1 MKRSFILAV
10 CLLVMISGGTFA
22 QTIRPTYDLARD
34 TSAYRQISL
43 EIDRL
48 DVTERQ
54 FLLLQNQMD
63 SAIGGVNRLIGF
75 GYKNMLEQKFQLVH
89 TRDMAMPNLEYMT
102 QSLEMSQEVV
112 RNTMYEVV
120 RNLYTGLYSTQRGYE
135 LAVDLFEVK
144 EETYQ
149 SDQLRYE
156 SGMMSDLDFK
166 NAEMDYLEAEIDLM
180 EAEAA
185 YEEMTINFNMMVG
198 RDDLYQQYTLVDET
212 IMTIG
217 LGTVEEQV
225 ESALTKRQEILDI
238 QNQIELKTTEKTVY
252 ESRGHSYLIFPSV
265 ELDYKKLN
273 IELEKLA
280 LREDQTEELLTDEV
294 HKSLNELQAQKNNIE
309 VMTEMFDYQ
318 TANLEKFTLQHEMGY
333 LSNQMYREIRN
344 GILTFEMSYQLAI
357 QNYNTQL
364 FSHYHGINA
373 GSSSEG
379 GGF

>member
-1 MKRSFILAV
+1 MRRSFILAV
-10 CLLVMISGGTFA
+10 CLLVMVSGGTFA

-43 EIDRL
+43 EVDRL
-48 DVTERQ
+48 DVTEKQ

-75 GYKNMLEQKFQLVH
+75 GYKSMLAQKFQLVH

-102 QSLEMSQEVV
+102 QSLEISQEVV

-144 EETYQ
+144 EETFQ

-156 SGMMSDLDFK
+156 SGMMSDLDFR

-185 YEEMTINFNMMVG
+185 YEEMTINFNTMVG
-198 RDDLYQQYTLVDET
+198 RDDLYQKYTLVDET
-212 IMTIG
+212 IMTMK
-217 LGTVEEQV
+217 LGTAQEQV

-238 QNQIELKTTEKTVY
+238 QNQIELKTTEKAVY
-252 ESRGHSYLIFPSV
+252 ESRGHSYLIFPDI

-280 LREDQTEELLTDEV
+280 LREGQTEEVLTDEV
-294 HKSLNELQAQKNNIE
+294 YKSLNELQSLKNNIE

-344 GILTFEMSYQLAI
+344 GILTFEMSYQLSI

>member
-1 MKRSFILAV
+1 
-10 CLLVMISGGTFA
+10 MISGGTFA